1 MTANSPERNRQPAR
15 VVEKASASSKAT
27 NQPATTITSGDAHS
41 VSGTAAAANTSATG
55 NIPAATNTASGVRE
69 SSRATTTQK
78 RPAKRQTT
86 DTLRQDLNAD
96 VIEIIDEGAGTQR
109 KKNTDAKPKKKEERA
124 DDEYFELEGF

>member
-1 MTANSPERNRQPAR
+1 M
-15 VVEKASASSKAT
+15 
-27 NQPATTITSGDAHS
+27 
-41 VSGTAAAANTSATG
+41 
-55 NIPAATNTASGVRE
+55 PAATNTASGVRE
-69 SSRATTTQK
+69 GSGATTPPK
-78 RPAKRQTT
+78 RRPTRKTT